1 MRKVHSESDLKSAIA
16 HLENKQNEERKALRQ
31 QFDITYESIK
41 PVNLLK
47 NTLKEAA
54 SNVEIRESLF
64 VMVVGI
70 TTGYL
75 SKKIFIGTSHS
86 PLKKLIGA
94 ALLFGVTNVVARH
107 PETVKLMGRVA
118 IKFIGR
124 LLGAENH
131 NKGENEWQNP

>member
-64 VMVVGI
+64 VTVVGI

-131 NKGENEWQNP
+131 NKGKNE